1 MLQGPP
7 EQILLAIV
15 LIPLEAF
22 PQLLICVTNV
32 VHWGGRYERTA
43 NDFFSAFVDI
53 FLSVWYLTFY
63 PDPNTKWVVVGKIL
77 LDSFYATAECYGSY
91 VERYLYYEMDVTD
104 EVYYILLY

>member
-15 LIPLEAF
+15 LVPLEAI
-22 PQLLICVTNV
+22 PQLLICVTIV

-63 PDPNTKWVVVGKIL
+63 IDPNTKWVVVGKIL

-91 VERYLYYEMDVTD
+91 MERYAYYGMDVTE
-104 EVYYILLY
+104 EVYYILM